1 MEPASRAVSAGT
13 AGGRGVAVG
22 RLILRRRTGESLTIG
37 DDINVQVVS
46 AHGSGRE
53 ACTVRFKIGEEIIV
67 DVTKEG
73 RHIKFMI
80 EAPESLIILRDEL
93 TRRSVDDTSKAPAEP
108 RPIPHPQPSH

>member
-1 MEPASRAVSAGT
+1 M
-13 AGGRGVAVG
+13 
-22 RLILRRRTGESLTIG
+22 
-37 DDINVQVVS
+37 
-46 AHGSGRE
+46 
-53 ACTVRFKIGEEIIV
+53 

>member
-1 MEPASRAVSAGT
+1 M
-13 AGGRGVAVG
+13 G

-53 ACTVRFKIGEEIIV
+53 ACIVRFRIGEEITV

-80 EAPESLIILRDEL
+80 EAPESLIILRD
-93 TRRSVDDTSKAPAEP
+93 
-108 RPIPHPQPSH
+108 

>member
-1 MEPASRAVSAGT
+1 M
-13 AGGRGVAVG
+13 G

-53 ACTVRFKIGEEIIV
+53 ACIVRFRIGEEITV

-93 TRRSVDDTSKAPAEP
+93 TRRPLEDTGKMPADSQP
-108 RPIPHPQPSH
+108 LPHPQASR

>member
-1 MEPASRAVSAGT
+1 VSRTVSAGT

-53 ACTVRFKIGEEIIV
+53 ACTVRFRIGEELVV

-93 TRRSVDDTSKAPAEP
+93 TRRSVESTNTNKSPAEP
-108 RPIPHPQPSH
+108 QAVPHPQASR

>member
-1 MEPASRAVSAGT
+1 M
-13 AGGRGVAVG
+13 G
-22 RLILRRRTGESLTIG
+22 RLILRRRTGEGLSVG

-53 ACTVRFKIGEEIIV
+53 ACVVRFKIGEEIIV

-93 TRRSVDDTSKAPAEP
+93 TRRSVEDTNKVPTEPHPVEDPNRVPVEP
-108 RPIPHPQPSH
+108 RPVHHPSH

>member
-1 MEPASRAVSAGT
+1 M
-13 AGGRGVAVG
+13 G

-53 ACTVRFKIGEEIIV
+53 ACTVRFKIGEELTV
-67 DVTKEG
+67 EVTKEG

-80 EAPESLIILRDEL
+80 EAPESLVILRDEL
-93 TRRSVDDTSKAPAEP
+93 VRREVSEGMHPEP
-108 RPIPHPQPSH
+108 TPIIPPRN

>member
-1 MEPASRAVSAGT
+1 M
-13 AGGRGVAVG
+13 G

-93 TRRSVDDTSKAPAEP
+93 TRRSVEDTNKVSVDP

>member
-1 MEPASRAVSAGT
+1 M
-13 AGGRGVAVG
+13 G

-46 AHGSGRE
+46 AHGGGRE
-53 ACTVRFKIGEEIIV
+53 ACTVRFKIGEEITV

-93 TRRSVDDTSKAPAEP
+93 TRRSVEDTNKVSVDP

>member
-1 MEPASRAVSAGT
+1 
-13 AGGRGVAVG
+13 VG

-37 DDINVQVVS
+37 DDINVMVVS

-53 ACTVRFKIGEEIIV
+53 ACTVRFRIGEEITV

-80 EAPESLIILRDEL
+80 EAPESLVILRDEL
-93 TRRSVDDTSKAPAEP
+93 TRRNVEDTNKVQPEP
-108 RPIPHPQPSH
+108 RPVPHPQPSR

>member
-1 MEPASRAVSAGT
+1 
-13 AGGRGVAVG
+13 VG

-37 DDINVQVVS
+37 DDINVMVVS

-53 ACTVRFKIGEEIIV
+53 ACVVRFKIGEEIIV

-80 EAPESLIILRDEL
+80 EAPESLVILRDEL
-93 TRRSVDDTSKAPAEP
+93 TRRNVEDTNKAPAEP
-108 RPIPHPQPSH
+108 RPIPHPQPSR

>member
-1 MEPASRAVSAGT
+1 M
-13 AGGRGVAVG
+13 G

-37 DDINVQVVS
+37 DNINVMVVS

-53 ACTVRFKIGEEIIV
+53 ACTVRFRIGEEITV

-80 EAPESLIILRDEL
+80 EAPESLVILRDEL
-93 TRRSVDDTSKAPAEP
+93 TRRSVEDTNKVPAEP
-108 RPIPHPQPSH
+108 RAVPDPQPSR

>member
-1 MEPASRAVSAGT
+1 
-13 AGGRGVAVG
+13 VG

-37 DDINVQVVS
+37 DDINVMVVS

-53 ACTVRFKIGEEIIV
+53 ACTVRFRIGEEITV

-80 EAPESLIILRDEL
+80 EAPESLVILRDEL
-93 TRRSVDDTSKAPAEP
+93 TRRSVEDTNKMPAEP
-108 RPIPHPQPSH
+108 RPIPHPQPSR

>member
-1 MEPASRAVSAGT
+1 
-13 AGGRGVAVG
+13 VG

-53 ACTVRFKIGEEIIV
+53 ACTVRFRIGEELIV

-93 TRRSVDDTSKAPAEP
+93 TRRSVEDTSMVPADP

>member
-1 MEPASRAVSAGT
+1 
-13 AGGRGVAVG
+13 VG

-53 ACTVRFKIGEEIIV
+53 ACIVRFRIGEEITV

-93 TRRSVDDTSKAPAEP
+93 TRRPLEDTSKMPADP
-108 RPIPHPQPSH
+108 QPLPHPQASR